1 MYGRNTQGVAYFW
14 WQNYEINMKNSSL
27 IENSDDFKKKFK
39 SDYVP
44 PLDDV
49 FFIIETNHT

>member
-1 MYGRNTQGVAYFW
+1 
-14 WQNYEINMKNSSL
+14 MKNSSL

-44 PLDDV
+44 PLADIT
-49 FFIIETNHT
+49 FK

>member
-1 MYGRNTQGVAYFW
+1 
-14 WQNYEINMKNSSL
+14 MKNSSL

-49 FFIIETNHT
+49 FFIIETNHTSRAINH

>member
-1 MYGRNTQGVAYFW
+1 
-14 WQNYEINMKNSSL
+14 MKNSSL
-27 IENSDDFKKKFK
+27 IENSDDLKKKFK